1 MSTKEKRPVRTYH
14 DIDMA
19 FKVNPVTGDIGQKV
33 DVQSVK
39 QAVRNLFMYNRGE
52 KKFQPNFGSGV
63 RDLLFEPIDYITA
76 GAIEKE
82 IEVMINNY
90 EPRVKLIQVQV
101 EADPENNTYQLRI
114 DFYVVGT
121 REPQVYT
128 SVLER
133 LR

>member
-14 DIDMA
+14 DIDLA
-19 FKVNPVTGDIGQKV
+19 FKVNPITQDIGRKV
-33 DVQSVK
+33 DVDSVK
-39 QAVRNLFMYNRGE
+39 QSLRNLFMYNRGE
-52 KKFQPNFGSGV
+52 KPFNPNFGSGV
-63 RDLLFEPIDYITA
+63 REMLFEPIDYVTA

-82 IEVMINNY
+82 IEFMIRNY
-90 EPRVKLIQVQV
+90 EPRVELDAVQV
-101 EADPENNTYQLRI
+101 EADPDNHSYQMRI
-114 DFYVVGT
+114 DFHVVAT